1 MSLSNFGPG
10 SASNE
15 ANGDDRRERAV
26 QESPRES
33 APVTSAHL
41 GAIRWA
47 TTGRATCEPGHPSA
61 VINKSIPGPATT
73 ATWIGHRR

>member
-33 APVTSAHL
+33 APVTSAH
-41 GAIRWA
+41 R
-47 TTGRATCEPGHPSA
+47 EQ
-61 VINKSIPGPATT
+61 IPGRRFNFRF
-73 ATWIGHRR
+73 GSKHRYFPQHGTQGAA